1 MWLGA
6 RKSESETLPAP
17 LLMLILCQA
26 TPLNSPVPPPPV
38 IKTGGAQ
45 LSLWSAASQHS
56 LMVMSPSSAVKEK
69 RKRKKKTVNG
79 FSVPRPSPTPHPIY
93 FWKNAGADWAMI
105 SWRELCFP
113 LNITSPRLI
122 CISQG
127 GAEGKGSQQSAGEN
141 PSVCVL
147 YSPLRWMLI
156 RSSCVRLSRADA
168 PFLEVCSYACLW
180 CALMRKLTFVD
191 WSSQLKLKRASRAP
205 THSCSQQLLRHPFG
219 TREPFTRVYICSNV
233 FCAGTN
239 LQPPAVSY

>member
-1 MWLGA
+1 
-6 RKSESETLPAP
+6 
-17 LLMLILCQA
+17 
-26 TPLNSPVPPPPV
+26 
-38 IKTGGAQ
+38 
-45 LSLWSAASQHS
+45 
-56 LMVMSPSSAVKEK
+56 
-69 RKRKKKTVNG
+69 
-79 FSVPRPSPTPHPIY
+79 
-93 FWKNAGADWAMI
+93 MI

-219 TREPFTRVYICSNV
+219 TCEPFTRVYICSNV